1 MKAGFGSSTKTNILP
16 SNTFIHNCVKKTVS
30 LMSKCTHTHVI
41 KYTQSYN
48 FRPKTNTNISLHSLL
63 AHVKNNNIPNN
74 NRSNSA
80 IWFPVFITGSK
91 WLNVKPS
98 KQAKTSYNKHGKK
111 ILSLLVCSDIV
122 INRYTEATTHK
133 EAHTHQNNGLGFC
146 CWIKHIAE

>member
-1 MKAGFGSSTKTNILP
+1 MRT
-16 SNTFIHNCVKKTVS
+16 
-30 LMSKCTHTHVI
+30 
-41 KYTQSYN
+41 
-48 FRPKTNTNISLHSLL
+48 LL

-91 WLNVKPS
+91 WQNVKPS

-122 INRYTEATTHK
+122 TKR
-133 EAHTHQNNGLGFC
+133 HTHQNNGLGFR
-146 CWIKHIAE
+146 CWIKHIAFQAYFLIWRNKKCNRGEHMNEQSVLYYICIGYLEHFATVLYFQSAWIHCSLGPNAEFGY